1 MEGFDFLNCFEVY
14 VGEKFCQLFKAS
26 CLLEIN
32 ELEVALQKATVTVSK
47 TDSETGL
54 PVDGS
59 TYIVKAEGD
68 VSTSDGIM
76 RYADGQIVATLT
88 TGADG
93 HATSEPL
100 YLGTYTVYE
109 AKAKDG
115 YAFDVAE
122 KSVALTYQGQEISV
136 FDEQIDVVDA
146 PTEAQIVK
154 VSSINNE
161 TSIEGAIFR
170 VWNDAGEFD
179 ETLTTDAGGI
189 IVLKYLKHGSYH
201 MQEVAAA
208 DGYVI
213 DDVDGEGKA
222 RIHDFKVND
231 QGMVAMA
238 DEPMQAKLAIVVENM
253 PKTMGTTATDGDSGT
268 HEGQARSD
276 MSIIDSIAYAGCIP
290 GETYKV
296 TGKLMDKSTGQPVL
310 DAEGNEIT
318 VEKEL
323 VAEGF
328 EGLIDIELRFDGSGL
343 AGASLVAF
351 ESMVDAEGSIYMS
364 HEDISDEDQTVNV
377 VDIATKAHDAET
389 GTNQG
394 TVSEAATLVDEV
406 SFEGLTPGNRY
417 KLFTMLV
424 DKATGEPV
432 EDAAGN
438 PMVIETDFVPEAPGG
453 TVEVVFELDAAD
465 LAGKSLVFFEK
476 LADDG
481 DNVIANHE
489 DIGDEGQT
497 IELPEPDAPQNPVGK
512 GYPKTGAD
520 AAKAA
525 VAASAAV
532 IVGCGAAGAAY
543 AAAKRRKKAGEEVEE
558 PTAEP
563 VE

>member
-296 TGKLMDKSTGQPVL
+296 TGKLMGKSTGQPVL

-318 VEKEL
+318 TEKEFI
-323 VAEGF
+323 AEGF
-328 EGLIDIELRFDGSGL
+328 EESIDIEFRFDGSGL

-351 ESMVDAEGSIYMS
+351 ESMLDAEGNIYRS
-364 HEDISDEDQTVNV
+364 HEDIGDEGQTVNV

-438 PMVIETDFVPEAPGG
+438 PMVIETDFVPEAPDG
-453 TVEVVFELDAAD
+453 TVEVVFGLDTAD
-465 LAGKSLVFFEK
+465 LTGKSLVFFEK

-481 DNVIANHE
+481 DNVIAKHE

-497 IELPEPDAPQNPVGK
+497 IELPEPDVPQNPVGK
-512 GYPKTGAD
+512 GYPKTGVD
-520 AAKAA
+520 TAKAA

>member
-1 MEGFDFLNCFEVY
+1 M
-14 VGEKFCQLFKAS
+14 
-26 CLLEIN
+26 
-32 ELEVALQKATVTVSK
+32 T
-47 TDSETGL
+47 
-54 PVDGS
+54 
-59 TYIVKAEGD
+59 
-68 VSTSDGIM
+68 
-76 RYADGQIVATLT
+76 
-88 TGADG
+88 
-93 HATSEPL
+93 
-100 YLGTYTVYE
+100 
-109 AKAKDG
+109 
-115 YAFDVAE
+115 
-122 KSVALTYQGQEISV
+122 
-136 FDEQIDVVDA
+136 DA
-146 PTEAQIVK
+146 PTELQIVK
-154 VSSINNE
+154 VSSIDGE
-161 TSIEGAIFR
+161 TPIEGATFR
-170 VWNDAGEFD
+170 IWNDAGDFD

-189 IVLKYLKHGSYH
+189 IALKYLKHGSYH

-213 DDVDGEGKA
+213 DDVDDEGKA
-222 RIHDFKVND
+222 RIHDFQVND
-231 QGMVAMA
+231 QGMVAMV
-238 DEPMQAKLAIVVENM
+238 DEPMQAKLAIVVDNM

-276 MSIIDSIAYAGCIP
+276 MSIIDSVAYTGCIP

-296 TGKLMDKSTGQPVL
+296 AGKLMDKSTGQPAL
-310 DAEGNEIT
+310 DAEGNEINA
-318 VEKEL
+318 EKEFI
-323 VAEGF
+323 AEGF
-328 EGLIDIELRFDGSGL
+328 EGSVDIEFRFDGSGL

-351 ESMVDAEGSIYMS
+351 ESMLDAEGNIYMS
-364 HEDISDEDQTVNV
+364 HEDIGDEGQTVNV

-417 KLFTMLV
+417 KLFTLLV
-424 DKATGEPV
+424 GKATGEPV
-432 EDAAGN
+432 EDAAGS
-438 PMVIETDFVPEAPGG
+438 PMVIETDFAPEAPDG
-453 TVEVVFELDAAD
+453 TVEVVFELDTAE
-465 LAGKSLVFFEK
+465 LAGKPLVFFEK
-476 LADDG
+476 LADGG
-481 DNVIANHE
+481 DNVIAKHE